1 MDIIGCKNGLWL
13 QNEFGYWINLVNEF
27 VKRLESGIWFDK
39 WRVGLKT
46 KNDWIWIMVN
56 VLMQMQK
63 C

>member
-1 MDIIGCKNGLWL
+1 MDIIGYKNGLWL

-27 VKRLESGIWFDK
+27 VKGLESGRWFDK
-39 WRVGLKT
+39 WRIGLKT
-46 KNDWIWIMVN
+46 NNDWIWIMVN